1 MMLDEDEN
9 KSESKITDNLID
21 ITGRQTIVNP
31 DNEKSKAKF
40 NTLGDNKEQFNIGI
54 DIFKYSAFD
63 LMPDE
68 NENQPEAKNTDN
80 HDDFV
85 DNVAKH
91 LLI

>member
-1 MMLDEDEN
+1 M
-9 KSESKITDNLID
+9 
-21 ITGRQTIVNP
+21 
-31 DNEKSKAKF
+31 
-40 NTLGDNKEQFNIGI
+40 GI
-54 DIFKYSAFD
+54 DIFKYSAFH

-85 DNVAKH
+85 NNVAKH